1 MGRSSSTV
9 AMIRRSAI
17 PALLAVFFLPR
28 PGAAQGAPKEVLV
41 LHSYQND
48 YEWTRLINQGI
59 NEELEEARD
68 LSCQVKSEFLDAKRA
83 WDEGRAEAFAGHLSR
98 RYSGFPPDLVLVSD
112 NDAYEF
118 MLLHGERIFGSVP
131 WVFTGVNDFS
141 ETSIARVRNRVTG
154 VVERIDYESTLRL
167 ILELFPETREVK
179 VLLDQTTTGPK
190 TLHELLMTAESTRFP
205 LPVTSFPDVPFREVL
220 RTAVGLPE
228 TTAVFL
234 LAYARDGAGELWS
247 TRDVASRVSAAA
259 SGPVFAIWDFFLG
272 HGIVGGALTSG
283 LDQGREAG
291 RMALRILRGES
302 PGDIPVRDVPS
313 PPVILDWRQLKRFRV
328 PASRLPPEAR
338 IEFRPPALHERD
350 PTAFWIMVGLA
361 AAALVMAGSL
371 AVIGAAYRKVR
382 QSEDR
387 LAASLREKETL
398 LREVHHRVKNNFQVT
413 ASLLSLQAGSVED
426 ERARAALRDSEN
438 RIRSMALVH
447 AEVYEERDLSNINF
461 GEYAR
466 SLAGYL
472 ISSHAEIAGA
482 SRFLVSGE
490 SLSMGMDRAVPLG
503 LVLNELITN
512 SLKYAVRGREGCS
525 MELRIAGSPGGGWI
539 LRYSDDGPGLPP
551 GVTLESPGTLGLQLV
566 TLLVQQ
572 AGGRVERDPEIPAGY
587 VIRLGP
593 GADGGSPP

>member
-1 MGRSSSTV
+1 
-9 AMIRRSAI
+9 MIRRAAI
-17 PALLAVFFLPR
+17 PALLALLLPYHA
-28 PGAAQGAPKEVLV
+28 GAQGAPKEVLV

-83 WDEGRAEAFAGHLSR
+83 WDEGRAEAFAGYLSR
-98 RYSGFPPDLVLVSD
+98 RYSGFAPDLVLVSD
-112 NDAYEF
+112 NDAFEF
-118 MLLHGERIFGSVP
+118 MLEHGDGIFGPVP
-131 WVFTGVNDFS
+131 WIFIGVNDFS
-141 ETSIARVRNRVTG
+141 ATSIARVRNRVTG

-179 VLLDQTTTGPK
+179 VLSDRTTTGPK
-190 TLHELLMTAESTRFP
+190 TLHELLMTAESMHFP
-205 LPVTSFPDVPFREVL
+205 LPITSFPDVPFREVL
-220 RTAVGLPE
+220 RTAVGLPD

-234 LAYARDGAGELWS
+234 LAYARDGAGEVLS
-247 TRDVASRVSAAA
+247 ARDVASRVSAAA

-283 LDQGREAG
+283 VDQGREAG

-302 PGDIPVRDVPS
+302 PGAIPVSDVPAT
-313 PPVILDWRQLKRFRV
+313 PVVLDWRQLKRFRV
-328 PASRLPPEAR
+328 PASRLPVDAR
-338 IEFRPPALHERD
+338 VTFRPPRLYERD
-350 PTAFWIMVGLA
+350 PAAFWIMVGLGA
-361 AAALVMAGSL
+361 VAVVLAGSL
-371 AVIGAAYRKVR
+371 AVIALAYGKVR

-426 ERARAALRDSEN
+426 EQARSALKDSEN

-447 AEVYEERDLSNINF
+447 SEVYEERDLSDIDL

-472 ISSHAEIAGA
+472 ISSHAESAGS
-482 SRFLVSGE
+482 SRFLVSGDSF
-490 SLSMGMDRAVPLG
+490 SLGMDRAVPLG

-525 MELRIAGSPGGGWI
+525 MELRIAGTAGGGRI

-551 GVTLESPGTLGLQLV
+551 GVTLENPGTLGLQLV

-587 VIRLGP
+587 VIRLDAEP
-593 GADGGSPP
+593 NRLP